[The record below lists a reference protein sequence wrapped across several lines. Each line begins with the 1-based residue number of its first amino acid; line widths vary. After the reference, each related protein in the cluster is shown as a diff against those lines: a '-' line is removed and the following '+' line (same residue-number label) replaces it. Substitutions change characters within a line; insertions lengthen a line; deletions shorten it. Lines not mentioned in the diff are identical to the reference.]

1 MLWVA
6 SLSGLT
12 AQKKVTFKV
21 DMNQF
26 TGGAFTTV
34 YVSGN
39 FNSWSGNSNALS
51 DADADGVWEGTID
64 ISADS
69 FEFKYTMDNWSKQEN
84 LTQGSSCT
92 KTTSGYTNRFVKL
105 TGDVTLDKVC
115 FESCAACVP
124 SNKKAVT
131 FNVNMK
137 QYTGSFTNV
146 YVSGTFNSWSGNSN
160 QLTDADGDKIYSGT
174 FDITADSIEYKFS
187 LDNWAAEEK
196 LTSGTECTKTSGNF
210 TNRFVKISGSKV
222 LPNVCWESCSEC
234 TNDVTFKVDMNKYKG
249 GSFTTVFVNGSFN
262 GWCGGCNPLS
272 DADKDG
278 IWEVKLPLPQDSIEY
293 LFTLDQWTVKEA
305 MKEGSSCTK
314 TTAGYT
320 NRFLKISGATV
331 LNAICFESCESC
343 ANTKEKANVT
353 FKVDMSNYNGTFT
366 AVNINGSFN
375 SWCGTCNPMT
385 DANNDKVYEI
395 SLPLNALDT
404 FEYLFTLDGWAV
416 KETFQGGE
424 GCTKTTGNF
433 TNRLL
438 TVAKDSTLPS
448 YCWESC
454 GICLSAGNKNISNR
468 GIQVYPNPTNSNI
481 NVFAQF
487 TEAVNGNISIIDVLG
502 QEVYRASFTG
512 NSVNSTIDMRA
523 LKSGVYMAVIQ
534 TGKHTYR
541 EQIFLNK

>member
-1 MLWVA
+1 MLLVA

-69 FEFKYTMDNWSKQEN
+69 FEFKYTMDNWSKQES

-92 KTTSGYTNRFVKL
+92 KTTGGYTNRFVKL

-187 LDNWAAEEK
+187 LDNWAADEK
-196 LTSGTECTKTSGNF
+196 LTSGSECTKTSGNF
-210 TNRFVKISGSKV
+210 TNRFAKISGSKV

-262 GWCGGCNPLS
+262 GWCGSCNPLS

-353 FKVDMSNYNGTFT
+353 FKVDMSNYQGTFT

-385 DANNDKVYEI
+385 DANNDKIYEI

-416 KETFQGGE
+416 KEIFTGGE

-487 TEAVNGNISIIDVLG
+487 TEAVDGNISIIDVLG

-534 TGKHTYR
+534 AGKHTYR